1 MLNRLNHKP
10 MKKFLAFMF
19 LAGLVSSCQNE
30 MVSDSA
36 PNVEEGKILLTKDEA
51 LSIANDNPTTL
62 TEEEVLEMVNGFSNS
77 LAIQTR
83 SIGNPK
89 VSASIAGMHR
99 VGGVVSN
106 ANTRSASTD
115 SIPVYEVRLT
125 SGDKQGYALV
135 SADTRS
141 AGILAYVENGSYENR
156 DSTGAGMML
165 ALAEATTVAEINK
178 VERLKAELRDKTLT
192 KVATAIGKSSVT
204 YDEVKDLIEVEGV
217 EGNEM
222 KSRSKPV
229 ETPSTQIVSMMPQ
242 NGGAVLKTEWG
253 QENPYNIKLPN
264 CYNEDHADTHY
275 PLGCGVTA
283 ALQTLAAIGPS
294 MTIDGTV
301 IDWPFL
307 TKKPQIIYYPWKDSD
322 YEEAMM
328 VSKVAKHVYE
338 GTKSTPIIKEDFEY
352 GNYDDPNIPCV
363 IGSST
368 NSTNLLSYL
377 NTYISCGT
385 FYDRY
390 EPDAL
395 LNGLNGNRIMPC
407 VAIMGGTRTVD
418 GQVAITSHAWVIDGY
433 AICIKASREI
443 LKNNDVY
450 FHANMGWYGQDDGF
464 YKVNADSSIE
474 FETEDNGIYN
484 VDFWEITDIH
494 KK

>member
-1 MLNRLNHKP
+1 
-10 MKKFLAFMF
+10 MF

-36 PNVEEGKILLTKDEA
+36 PMVEEDKILLTKDEA

-99 VGGVVSN
+99 LGGVVPN
-106 ANTRSASTD
+106 ANTRSAATD
-115 SIPVYEVRLT
+115 SVLVYEVRLT

-141 AGILAYVENGSYENR
+141 AGILAYIENGSYEDR
-156 DSTGAGMML
+156 DRTGAGMML

-178 VERLKAELRDKTLT
+178 VERLKAELRDKTLN
-192 KVATAIGKSSVT
+192 KVAATLGKSSVT

-217 EGNEM
+217 DGNEM
-222 KSRSKPV
+222 VSRSTPV
-229 ETPSTQIVSMMPQ
+229 DTPSTQIVSMMPQ

-253 QENPYNIKLPN
+253 QNRPYNLLLPI
-264 CYNEDHADTHY
+264 CYDPVFRSEVPY
-275 PLGCGVTA
+275 PMGCAIAAGVQVLA
-283 ALQTLAAIGPS
+283 ALAPT
-294 MTIDGTV
+294 MTIDGTT
-301 IDWPFL
+301 IDWAML
-307 TKKPQIIYYPWKDSD
+307 TRKPTIYYNVYDGYGD

-328 VSKVAKHVYE
+328 VSRVVKHMYE
-338 GTKSTPIIKEDFEY
+338 GTGTTPDIDEDFKHEY
-352 GNYDDPNIPCV
+352 YEDPSIPCV
-363 IGSST
+363 VSST
-368 NSTNLLSYL
+368 TNTAKLREYL
-377 NTYISCGT
+377 NRYVSCGA
-385 FYDRY
+385 YY
-390 EPDAL
+390 SQYAPDPL
-395 LNGLNGNRIMPC
+395 LATINTNRVMPC
-407 VAIMGGTRTVD
+407 VAIMGGARTTNESAGKV
-418 GQVAITSHAWVIDGY
+418 THAWVIDGY

-443 LKNNDVY
+443 LRNNDLY
-450 FHANMGWYGQDDGF
+450 FHANMGWDGTDNGF
-464 YKVNADSSIE
+464 YKVNADTSIG
-474 FETEDNGIYN
+474 FETYAGNYN

>member
-1 MLNRLNHKP
+1 
-10 MKKFLAFMF
+10 MF

-51 LSIANDNPTTL
+51 LSIANDHPTTL
-62 TEEEVLEMVNGFSNS
+62 TEDDVLEMVNGFSSS

-83 SIGNPK
+83 SIGNPR

-99 VGGVVSN
+99 LGGVVSN
-106 ANTRSASTD
+106 ANTRSAATD
-115 SIPVYEVRLT
+115 SVPVYEVRLT
-125 SGDKQGYALV
+125 TGDKQGYALV

-141 AGILAYVENGSYENR
+141 AGILAYVENGSYEDR

-165 ALAEATTVAEINK
+165 ALAEATTIAEINK
-178 VERLKAELRDKTLT
+178 VERLKAELREKTLD
-192 KVATAIGKSSVT
+192 KVATAMGKSSIT

-217 EGNEM
+217 EGNELA
-222 KSRSKPV
+222 SRSKAV
-229 ETPSTQIVSMMPQ
+229 DTPPTQIVSMMPQ

-253 QENPYNIKLPN
+253 QLDPYNMAMPA
-264 CYNEDHADTHY
+264 CYDENHGDSHY
-275 PLGCGVTA
+275 PLGCGVVA
-283 ALQTLAAIGPS
+283 ALQTLAAIEPS

-307 TKKPQIIYYPWKDSD
+307 TKIPKITYFPYQDDTYYK
-322 YEEAMM
+322 EAVM

-338 GTKSTPIIKEDFEY
+338 GTKSTPIIKEDFQH
-352 GNYDDPNIPCV
+352 NPYDDPNIPCV
-363 IGSST
+363 IGGST
-368 NSTNLLSYL
+368 NTDNLLSYL
-377 NTYISCGT
+377 NQYISCGT
-385 FYDRY
+385 YYNRYD
-390 EPDAL
+390 PDAL

-418 GQVAITSHAWVIDGY
+418 GQAAITSHAWVIDGY

-443 LKNNDVY
+443 LKNNDFY

-464 YKVNADSSIE
+464 YKVNPDTSIE
-474 FETEDNGIYN
+474 FDTEYAGLYN
-484 VDFWEITDIH
+484 LNFWEITDIH